1 MSISINELSLI
12 ANIVTALAAISIPI
26 VLFLFEKKRTE
37 RTKRREQTELI
48 AELLATWARYPTS
61 GTISQHLTSREEREF
76 FSLLN
81 SLSYKASIWVSKKE
95 LLVELQKTLTHK
107 KGALTPKKLVVKIRE
122 EIQGKKGE
130 KIKPSDIV
138 TFGRNLK

>member
-1 MSISINELSLI
+1 MSNSINELSLI

-26 VLFLFEKKRTE
+26 VLFLFEKKKTE

-107 KGALTPKKLVVKIRE
+107 KGALTPKELVVKIRE